1 MSTSTGIAQ
10 TVVAMREARATAA
23 PAAAAAPAPAAPA
36 SSPATAATPTPA
48 PAAAVTASAAQAP
61 TKATEPAATA
71 APVRSA
77 FVPLLLGLTAL
88 VAVLGH
94 QGWQLDQERRQLQAA
109 VDGTAPRIE
118 AANQVRRSLD
128 LLAADTQ
135 RLAEGGNAPARVLV
149 EELRRRG
156 ITINAA
162 ATPAGTAAAAAT
174 PAASR

>member
-1 MSTSTGIAQ
+1 MSTSTGLAQ
-10 TVVAMREARATAA
+10 TVVAMREARVADTAPARATAA
-23 PAAAAAPAPAAPA
+23 PATTPAPAPAPAPAASASPAEPPGKAAAAPA
-36 SSPATAATPTPA
+36 TN
-48 PAAAVTASAAQAP
+48 
-61 TKATEPAATA
+61 A

-94 QGWQLDQERRQLQAA
+94 QAWQLDQDRRQLQAA
-109 VDGTAPRIE
+109 HDGTAPRIE
-118 AANQVRRSLD
+118 AANQLRRSLD

-135 RLAEGGNAPARVLV
+135 RLADGGNAPARVLV

-162 ATPAGTAAAAAT
+162 ATTAGTAAAAA